1 MPASLVATV
10 PIVVSAESGSSG
22 CESPGCESPGLA
34 NETSSYT
41 DHSISTSISGSPESW
56 SFSQSA

>member
-10 PIVVSAESGSSG
+10 PVPIVVSSASSG
-22 CESPGCESPGLA
+22 CESSGCESPGLA